1 MASGL
6 ENIETIESPFR
17 RFVTTIGVF
26 PTAFTDAMTYYECLA
41 YLVKYLENTVI
52 PAVNENA
59 EALEEL
65 QNLFVELKGYV
76 DNYFTNLDVQQE
88 INNKLDSMV
97 ASGQFQQ
104 ILSVYV
110 DPKLDSLE
118 ERIQVEIDN
127 ETATRITN
135 DNQLQSQISSLAS
148 GSPLVASSTS
158 GMTNTNRVYVNT
170 TDGKWYY
177 YNGSAWVAGGT
188 YQSSGIASNS
198 VGIDGINSTLA
209 KNIFIKSNDITKT
222 GSILF
227 NATASG
233 YRISSPMIIKAGTTI
248 TFSDDFVA
256 NYHWGIKRVTENGT
270 SIPLT
275 NADVIVTTTDATKVM
290 PSTEHCVIIWSPID
304 NNWDTT
310 DYEVD
315 KNHALDNNDVVS
327 IEYYYPYYKGNM
339 YNVGFM
345 PSDFVSNL
353 FCASVYVNMAVYDY
367 NRISLV
373 KAFKSEY
380 DLKFNIKSGYRYYIT
395 YWSDG
400 TPSATRTYESGWSTT
415 STVIPKN
422 TWFKVTI
429 SNTANT
435 SLVNLANY
443 ADIFSIDNF
452 ETNTTASDVTEL
464 LKWSDLSQMIEMGNL
479 NLGTNPPTYGVSN
492 SRARTMQGT
501 NIKLRQGDIISLQSG
516 WVGYYGWYDDSGVY
530 SVSSGW
536 MGGTYVVPQDG
547 YYYFVIR
554 KNPETSITLDEAIE
568 AVSIRHKYNML
579 DDIQNMAQRSQS
591 RDFMIKSF
599 NHRGY
604 GRTCPENTAP
614 AFKRSAEMGFDGIE
628 TDIRFTS
635 DGVAVL
641 LHDDTINRTARNA
654 DGTTI
659 EEIIHISDITYE
671 QALEYDFGIYMG
683 DQFAGTK
690 IMTFEQL
697 LALCKVLG
705 LDIHAELKY
714 NTHYSDLLAL
724 VKKYAMTKHVV
735 WSSLQLPYLQLMHQ
749 TDPSASLCYLCLV
762 SPSQEN
768 INAGIALK
776 ENNVVYFGVQHQN
789 DADYS
794 WTNQLA
800 DHDIEVFLYT
810 PNFVSFVNDNLPPLT
825 TGICSDWLVGG
836 KALYDWN
843 MGYDKYHL

>member
-1 MASGL
+1 M
-6 ENIETIESPFR
+6 
-17 RFVTTIGVF
+17 
-26 PTAFTDAMTYYECLA
+26 PT
-41 YLVKYLENTVI
+41 VNKKYLDLDGLSYYNGKVQAKI
-52 PAVNENA
+52 DA
-59 EALEEL
+59 ERA
-65 QNLFVELKGYV
+65 
-76 DNYFTNLDVQQE
+76 
-88 INNKLDSMV
+88 
-97 ASGQFQQ
+97 A
-104 ILSVYV
+104 
-110 DPKLDSLE
+110 
-118 ERIQVEIDN
+118 R
-127 ETATRITN
+127 TATDSN
-135 DNQLQSQISSLAS
+135 LQSQVNGLAS
-148 GSPLVASSTS
+148 GAPLAASSTA
-158 GMTNTNRVYVNT
+158 GMTDTSRIYVNT

-198 VGIDGINSTLA
+198 VGIDGIDSILA
-209 KNIFIKSNDITKT
+209 KNIFIKSNDITRT

-227 NATASG
+227 NAAASG

-248 TFSDDFVA
+248 TFSDDFVS

-275 NADVIVTTTDATKVM
+275 NADVIVATTDATKVM

-339 YNVGFM
+339 YNVGFN

-353 FCASVYVNMAVYDY
+353 FCASVYAAMTTYDS
-367 NRISLV
+367 NRISLM
-373 KAFKSEY
+373 KQFKSEY
-380 DLKFNIKSGYRYYIT
+380 DLKISIKSGYRYYIT

-400 TPSATRTYESGWSTT
+400 TPSATRTYESSWSTT

-422 TWFKVTI
+422 TWFKITL

-452 ETNTTASDVTEL
+452 DVNETGANVTEL
-464 LKWSDLSQMIEMGNL
+464 LEWSDLSQIIEMGNL
-479 NLGTNPPTYGVSN
+479 NLGTNPPTYGVST

-501 NIKLRQGDIISLQSG
+501 NIKLRQGDIISLESG
-516 WVGYYGWYDDSGVY
+516 WVGYYGWYDNSSIY

-536 MGGTYVVPQDG
+536 LGGSFIAPQDG

-554 KNPETSITLDEAIE
+554 KNPETSITLDEAID
-568 AVSIRHKYNML
+568 AVSIRHKYNIL
-579 DDIQNMAQRSQS
+579 DDIQNISQRSES
-591 RDFMIKSF
+591 RNFTIKSF

-604 GRTCPENTAP
+604 SRTCPENTAP

-641 LHDDTINRTARNA
+641 LHDDTINRTGRNA
-654 DGTTI
+654 DGSEIDETI
-659 EEIIHISDITYE
+659 YIADITYE

-683 DQFAGTK
+683 EQFAGTK

-714 NTHYSDLLAL
+714 DTHYSDLLAL
-724 VKKYAMTKHVV
+724 VKKYAMTKHLV
-735 WSSLQLPYLQLMHQ
+735 WTSLQLPYIELMHQ
-749 TDPSASLCYLCLV
+749 TDPTASLCYLCLM

-768 INAGIALK
+768 INRGIALK
-776 ENNVVYFGVQHQN
+776 GNNKMWFGVQHSAN
-789 DADYS
+789 VDYS

-800 DHDIEVFLYT
+800 DYDIEVFLYT
-810 PNFVSFVNDNLPPLT
+810 PNLVSYLNANLPPLT
-825 TGICSDWLVGG
+825 TGVCSDWLVGG

-843 MGYDKYHL
+843 MGYDKYHE

>member
-1 MASGL
+1 MS
-6 ENIETIESPFR
+6 ENIEKAPNVPPFV
-17 RFVTTIGVF
+17 RFVASAVPMVF
-26 PTAFTDAMTYYECLA
+26 DNSLSYYEALSA
-41 YLVKYLENTVI
+41 LWKYMQDTVDVI
-52 PAVNENA
+52 NNNAAVTEEYIQITNEMK
-59 EALEEL
+59 E
-65 QNLFVELKGYV
+65 YM
-76 DNYFTNLDVQQE
+76 DNYFDNLDVQSE

-110 DPKLDSLE
+110 NPKLDSLE

-127 ETATRITN
+127 ETATRISN
-135 DNQLQSQISSLAS
+135 DNLLQSQISSLAS

-158 GMTNTNRVYVNT
+158 GMTNTSRVYVNT

-198 VGIDGINSTLA
+198 VGIDGIDSILA
-209 KNIFIKSNDITKT
+209 KNIFIKSNDITRT
-222 GSILF
+222 GSILS

-233 YRISSPMIIKAGTTI
+233 YRISAPMIIKAGTTI

-270 SIPLT
+270 SILLT
-275 NADVIVTTTDATKVM
+275 NADVIVATTDATKVM
-290 PSTEHCVIIWSPID
+290 PSTEYCVIIWSPID

-339 YNVGFM
+339 YNVGFT

-353 FCASVYVNMAVYDY
+353 FCATVYGTMTTYDN
-367 NRISLV
+367 NRISLM
-373 KAFKSEY
+373 KQFKSEY

-400 TPSATRTYESGWSTT
+400 TPSATRTYESSWSTA

-422 TWFKVTI
+422 TWFKITL

-443 ADIFSIDNF
+443 TEIFSIDNF
-452 ETNTTASDVTEL
+452 EVNETTSNVTEL
-464 LKWSDLSQMIEMGNL
+464 LEWSDLSQMIEIGNL
-479 NLGTNPPTYGVSN
+479 NLGTNPPTYGVST
-492 SRARTMQGT
+492 SRARTMWGT
-501 NIKLRQGDIISLQSG
+501 NLKLRKGDIISLESG
-516 WVGYYGWYDDSGVY
+516 WVGYYGWYDNSGVY
-530 SVSSGW
+530 SVSTGW
-536 MGGTYVVPQDG
+536 MSGAYIVPQDG
-547 YYYFVIR
+547 FYYFVIR
-554 KNPETSITLDEAIE
+554 KNPEGTITLDEAIA
-568 AVSIRHKYNML
+568 AVSIRHKYNIL
-579 DDIQNMAQRSQS
+579 DDIQNISQRSES
-591 RDFMIKSF
+591 RNFTIKSF

-604 GRTCPENTAP
+604 SRTCPENTAP
-614 AFKRSAEMGFDGIE
+614 AFKRSAEMGFDGVE

-641 LHDDTINRTARNA
+641 LHDDTINRTGRNA
-654 DGTTI
+654 DGTEITETI
-659 EEIIHISDITYE
+659 YIADITYE

-697 LALCKVLG
+697 LSLCKVLG

-714 NTHYSDLLAL
+714 DTHYSDLLAL

-735 WSSLQLPYLQLMHQ
+735 WSSLQLPNLQLMHQ
-749 TDPSASLCYLCLV
+749 TAPSASLCYLCLV

-789 DADYS
+789 NADYS

-810 PNFVSFVNDNLPPLT
+810 PNLVSYLNANLPPLT
-825 TGICSDWLVGG
+825 TGVCSDWLVGG

-843 MGYDKYHL
+843 MGYDKYHE

>member
-1 MASGL
+1 MSRNVEKAP
-6 ENIETIESPFR
+6 NVPPFV
-17 RFVTTIGVF
+17 RFVASAVPMVF
-26 PTAFTDAMTYYECLA
+26 DNSLSYYEALSA
-41 YLVKYLENTVI
+41 LWKYMQDTVDVI
-52 PAVNENA
+52 NNNATVTEEYIQLTNEMK
-59 EALEEL
+59 E
-65 QNLFVELKGYV
+65 YM
-76 DNYFTNLDVQQE
+76 DTYFDNLDVQSE

-127 ETATRITN
+127 ETATRISN

-158 GMTNTNRVYVNT
+158 GMTNTSRVYVNT

-188 YQSSGIASNS
+188 YQSRGIASNS
-198 VGIDGINSTLA
+198 VGIDGINSTLS
-209 KNIFIKSNDITKT
+209 KNIFIRSTDITRT

-227 NATASG
+227 NSSASG
-233 YRISSPMIIKAGTTI
+233 YKISAPMIIKAGTTI
-248 TFSDDFVA
+248 TFSDDFVS

-275 NADVIVTTTDATKVM
+275 NADVIVATTDATKVM
-290 PSTEHCVIIWSPID
+290 PSTEYCVIIWSPID

-339 YNVGFM
+339 YNVGFT

-353 FCASVYVNMAVYDY
+353 FCASVYGTMTTYDS
-367 NRISLV
+367 NRISLMRQ
-373 KAFKSEY
+373 FKSEY
-380 DLKFNIKSGYRYYIT
+380 DLKISINSGYRYYIT

-400 TPSATRTYESGWSTT
+400 TSSATRTYESSWSTT

-422 TWFKVTI
+422 TWFKITI

-443 ADIFSIDNF
+443 ADIFSIDNY
-452 ETNTTASDVTEL
+452 EVNATASDVTEL
-464 LKWSDLSQMIEMGNL
+464 LEWSNLSQIIEMGNL
-479 NLGTNPPTYGVSN
+479 NLGTNPPTYGVST
-492 SRARTMQGT
+492 SRARTMRGT
-501 NIKLRQGDIISLQSG
+501 NLKLRQGDIISLESG
-516 WVGYYGWYDDSGVY
+516 WVGYYGWYDNSSVY
-530 SVSSGW
+530 SVSTGW
-536 MGGTYVVPQDG
+536 LGGSFIAPQDG

-554 KNPETSITLDEAIE
+554 KNPETSITIDEAID
-568 AVSIRHKYNML
+568 AVSIRHKYNIL
-579 DDIQNMAQRSQS
+579 DDIQNISQRSES
-591 RDFMIKSF
+591 RNFMIKSF

-604 GRTCPENTAP
+604 SRTCPENTAP

-641 LHDDTINRTARNA
+641 LHDDTINRTGRNA
-654 DGTTI
+654 DGSEIDETI
-659 EEIIHISDITYE
+659 YIADITYE
-671 QALEYDFGIYMG
+671 QALKYDFGIYMG

-697 LALCKVLG
+697 LVLCKVLG

-714 NTHYSDLLAL
+714 DTHYSDLLAL
-724 VKKYAMTKHVV
+724 VKKYAMTKHLV
-735 WSSLQLPYLQLMHQ
+735 WTSLQLPYIELMHQ
-749 TDPSASLCYLCLV
+749 TDPTASLCYLCLQ

-768 INAGIALK
+768 INRGIALK
-776 ENNVVYFGVQHQN
+776 GNNKMWFGVQHSSTV
-789 DADYS
+789 DYS

-810 PNFVSFVNDNLPPLT
+810 PNLVSYLNDNLPPLT
-825 TGICSDWLVGG
+825 TGVCSDWLVGG

-843 MGYDKYHL
+843 MGYDKYHE